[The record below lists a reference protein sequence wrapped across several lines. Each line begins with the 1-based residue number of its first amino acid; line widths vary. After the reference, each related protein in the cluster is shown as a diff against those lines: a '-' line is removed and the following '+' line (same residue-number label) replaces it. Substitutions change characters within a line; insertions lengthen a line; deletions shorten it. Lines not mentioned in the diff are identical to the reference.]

1 MAVKYSRHGER
12 DSLCTILASRLFT
25 ITLWMSAVF
34 GNTMRTDL
42 LIFLVRQGAQV
53 IARGLI
59 SVLLLDLCAVVSPI
73 IHLLEG
79 LFTIPPPL
87 L

>member
-1 MAVKYSRHGER
+1 
-12 DSLCTILASRLFT
+12 
-25 ITLWMSAVF
+25 
-34 GNTMRTDL
+34 
-42 LIFLVRQGAQV
+42 V